1 VIAFT
6 VPGRARPKGRPR
18 VDTRGATPHAY
29 TPAATK
35 AFEEIVFVTARCAA
49 AHPMR
54 GPVAVEIRFFGA
66 AGDVDNLCKAVLDGM
81 RRACYEDDRQ
91 VVELRA
97 SLKRRD
103 RNPRTEVVVRSAR

>member
-18 VDTRGATPHAY
+18 VDTRGPVPHAY
-29 TPAATK
+29 TPSATK
-35 AFEEIVFVTARCAA
+35 AFEEVVFATARCAA
-49 AHPMR
+49 AHPIR
-54 GPVAVEIRFFGA
+54 GPVSVEIRFYGA
-66 AGDVDNLCKAVLDGM
+66 RGDVDNLCKAVLDGM
-81 RRACYEDDRQ
+81 RRACYGDDRQ

-103 RNPRTEVVVRSAR
+103 ANPRTEIVVRRAR